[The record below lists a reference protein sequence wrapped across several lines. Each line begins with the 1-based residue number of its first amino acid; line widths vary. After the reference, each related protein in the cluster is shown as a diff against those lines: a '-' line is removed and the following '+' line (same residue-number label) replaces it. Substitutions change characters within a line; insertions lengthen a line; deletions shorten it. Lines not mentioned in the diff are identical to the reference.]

1 MISRKISFAIT
12 FFTFFIG
19 TGFSPQIALPTFQGV
34 QKKKSD
40 DGKNPVIFITGSD
53 GSNTVSNGSI
63 TNDANISLTF
73 TANENISGFA
83 IGDLG
88 AIGGNLSSFSGTNSV
103 YSATFTPSSQRNTV
117 VYIPKNV
124 YTDESSNNN
133 IHSIPFYWT
142 YDATA
147 PVYVSG
153 TSINSDNSKVRIFLS
168 ERVYDTD
175 SGNGALEIG
184 DFTLSI
190 SGGSATLGSTNPT
203 AITKDTPTFPLT
215 ETVESNLNWSYGLEI
230 SDLDLDGDKDIIATG
245 LRADKILWY
254 ENDGSGEGT
263 LFGTAQ
269 NIDANLNGALGLAI
283 NDLDGDGDMDVIA
296 TAYNGGAL
304 QWYKNNG
311 SEDFGTKIVIDSGIA
326 QCYDVRLSDLDGDG
340 DMDIVA
346 TGRSSD
352 KIVWYVNDGLENFT
366 STVIDNSVNGPGN
379 FVIKDLDEDGDLDLI
394 VAVID
399 GGNVVWY
406 ANNGSQNFGDAI
418 NINTNFAMCRDLDV
432 VDMDEDGDLDIVAL
446 SSDAAGNEVAWFSND
461 GSENFTTIGIE
472 NSITSA
478 NYLQVVDLDGDSDED
493 IVITSAQD
501 DDVIWYQNDGSENFT
516 KIMIDN
522 NLNGAA
528 EVKVDD
534 VDGDGD
540 LDVVATSI
548 YAYDIKYYT
557 NIDSGYVLDIS
568 LSGLP
573 NGNETL
579 TISPTSNSIYDIA
592 GNAAATSQSYSTVT
606 LNSFSSMALDL
617 DGTNDYVAAGEAAL
631 GGSITVECWIKPE
644 NIDVNWSGFVCKNNK
659 KADGEGVFWLGQHST
674 AGVVRFGI
682 YLTGSNATETA
693 LDTDGAVLSNDSW
706 YHVAAT
712 YDGNYQKIYING
724 SLVKTSADRNTV
736 LPSGTSE
743 YRIGLSTASY
753 FNGII
758 DEVRIWNTART
769 ADEIADNME
778 RELVGNESDLVA
790 YYKMSNGSG
799 TTLTDNSSNSNTGTL
814 TNMVTSGGSSDW
826 VTSNAPLGVMNTNYI
841 TDLEAVWEQTGTND
855 SPSSDGL
862 YMTMGTGLTE
872 ENWAVY
878 GNNNTTGTST
888 SDLPSGVGVRSGRIW
903 QIDEEGTVAP
913 NVTIDVDES
922 TVLSTFAHGAT
933 ANKFLYRSGSS
944 GDFTIGHQGSSTG
957 RANKTVSFSSV
968 GLDSGYYYTIGLATS
983 LLSDG
988 THGSTS
994 WSKGSDFDGIQ
1005 DRAYQSSS
1013 SSSESPL
1020 HRSSNGDGNAWTVST
1035 LLNFNDSNGRTI
1047 WQSGAYEDFDVS
1059 LAVTNSAGLFFNY
1072 GEEGSNRLT
1081 FTNSDIEP
1089 CTWYS
1094 ITVAY
1099 DGGTT
1104 GYINYALDFD
1114 GSNDYVSLPNSIN
1127 MGTSDFTLSIR
1138 LNTDGL
1144 GSRQHVLQQTGTNS
1158 NRVIA
1163 INSDGS
1169 LTSRLGGTGSDHDSG
1184 VDLSAGTWYHIV
1196 LVHDNS
1202 ANTIK
1207 WYVNGTAQN
1216 TNSSV
1221 NIPSNNSSFY
1231 LGINAN
1237 ANDKEFDGKID
1248 ELRIWNAALSE
1259 AQIPGDS
1266 GTDSILV
1273 GNESNLVAYYRF
1285 DHTSGTSLND
1295 RTSNNNDGT
1304 LNNMNNSDWVTS
1316 GVSLAPLDS
1325 LDDYYG
1331 RFNFYTTDLST
1342 GAVSALTMARS
1353 HTNYGHTGA
1362 VSGQF
1367 YVAARGGN
1375 SYVLASQFSYVGVT
1389 NSALSS
1395 SAIQGNASYV
1405 TGFALDPV
1413 GWANANFSIP
1423 SSSDANNNKIWLFGD
1438 GSSDTESVIYNYIAP
1453 SDNDSRL
1460 IREGDTYEIDLYIA
1474 N

>member
-659 KADGEGVFWLGQHST
+659 MADGEGVFWLGQHST

-1295 RTSNNNDGT
+1295 LTSNNNDGT